1 MKIIVKSGNR
11 HRLVTI
17 TEIEGGVQTSMFDG
31 DTFVDL
37 IKYRKLET
45 AEFHL
50 PRFLAKHGFTED
62 DIVSRRER

>member
-1 MKIIVKSGNR
+1 
-11 HRLVTI
+11 
-17 TEIEGGVQTSMFDG
+17 MFDG